1 MPLAIG
7 LVTDG
12 FALPRDGAGW
22 IGLTLL
28 TILYGTAI
36 TCRFVL
42 LPRIGTVNNAAL
54 MNFEPV
60 AALTLGWLIL
70 GQTLRPVQMA
80 GIVVVIGA
88 IVMVATAK
96 R

>member
-1 MPLAIG
+1 
-7 LVTDG
+7 
-12 FALPRDGAGW
+12 
-22 IGLTLL
+22 
-28 TILYGTAI
+28 
-36 TCRFVL
+36 
-42 LPRIGTVNNAAL
+42 